1 MLKQFLKISVRY
13 FSRDR
18 GVTGINIIG
27 LTFGVT
33 FSVLIG
39 LYVKKELSVD
49 KSFLKGDRIYRL
61 EYQYAERNPGAVMV
75 SAVGPDLKNSLA
87 GIEDVVRIQFGQDVV
102 LKKDETNYIN
112 IPGLCIAD
120 SGFFN
125 LFGQTWIYGSPEGAL
140 NKAWSLV
147 LSDELAKTIFGDAN
161 PVGLNLFYQ
170 SSSNPVTIT
179 GVIKKRDD
187 SHLQFDALLSMVTRS
202 LESPTILHTYS
213 TQQWLTYFLVNEGTD
228 PEALEDQIY
237 AQLLG
242 LLPSL
247 RDGSG
252 DRNFRVILNPLK
264 EIYFDRKSRDLAV
277 VHGNLSLVMVFIASA
292 FLIILIACINFVN
305 LSTARAIKRARE
317 VGLRKLVGSKR
328 STLIR
333 QFLFESFIISTVSTL
348 FAVII
353 AEALLPY
360 FNRLTGNNL
369 VISYVDNVY
378 TIPALFIIIVVT
390 GVLAGLYPAYYISA
404 YEPVMVIKGEVT
416 SGRKSLAFRR
426 SLILFQ
432 FFISVILL
440 NSSLLINKQLKF
452 TREKDL
458 GFEKERIL
466 TIDLPAAVL
475 RNRDNVRERLLEN
488 PEIAEVSY
496 SYTIPGSHLNY
507 EGFNINNKS
516 VNPQVFSID
525 PYYIKTF
532 GLVLTAG
539 RGFDNNIATDSVSN
553 CIINETLAK
562 LTGLD
567 DPVNSSFLH
576 DSWYITMFPVKNI
589 RIIGV
594 VKDFHFKSFR
604 TAIEPLMLAWNPGW
618 FNYMNI
624 KLAEGK
630 TGSTMEKIGKV
641 MDEYAPGIPMEYRF
655 IDDSFDQMYKSDE
668 RMGKIFLWFT
678 LLAILISVLGII
690 GMAIFAAE
698 QRIRETA
705 IRKTY
710 GASVSSVVS
719 RFAGEF
725 VLLALIANI
734 SGSPVFVWLGMK
746 WLDDFVYKT
755 TIDAPIIITT
765 AVISISIAMFT
776 VISVTWRAATSN
788 PADSLRY
795 E

>member
-1 MLKQFLKISVRY
+1 MLKQFIKATLRY
-13 FSRDR
+13 IARDR
-18 GVTGINIIG
+18 TVTVINTVG
-27 LTFGVT
+27 LTLGIT
-33 FSVLIG
+33 FSILIS
-39 LYVKKELSVD
+39 LYVVKELSVD
-49 KSFLKGDRIYRL
+49 KSFIKGDRIYRL
-61 EYQYAERNPGAVMV
+61 EYQYADRNPGAIMV

-87 GIEDVVRIQFGQDVV
+87 GIEDVVRMQFGQDVV
-102 LKKDETNYIN
+102 LMKDETNYVN
-112 IPGLCIAD
+112 IPRVCIAD

-140 NKAWSLV
+140 NKPWSLV
-147 LSDELAKTIFGDAN
+147 LTDELANTIFGDIN

-187 SHLQFDALLSMVTRS
+187 SHLRYDALLSLVTRN

-228 PEALEDQIY
+228 PEILDDQIY
-237 AQLLG
+237 NQLLE
-242 LLPSL
+242 LVPNLK
-247 RDGSG
+247 DGSG
-252 DRNFRVILNPLK
+252 ERNYRVILNPL
-264 EIYFDRKSRDLAV
+264 ESIYFDRKTRDLAV

-292 FLIILIACINFVN
+292 FLIILIACINFIN

-328 STLIR
+328 STLIS
-333 QFLFESFIISTVSTL
+333 QFLAESLIISTVSTL
-348 FAVII
+348 LAVLI

-360 FNRLTGNNL
+360 FNELTGNNL
-369 VISYVDNVY
+369 FISYLGNAY
-378 TIPALFIIIVVT
+378 TIPSLLTIIIMT
-390 GVLAGLYPAYYISA
+390 GILAGLYPAYYISA
-404 YEPVMVIKGEVT
+404 YQPLMVIKGEVT

-432 FFISVILL
+432 FFISVVLL

-466 TIDLPAAVL
+466 TIDLPAEVI
-475 RNRDNVRERLLEN
+475 RNSDNVRERLLVN
-488 PEIAEVSY
+488 PEITDVSY

-507 EGFNINNKS
+507 EGFTVNNKS

-532 GLVLTAG
+532 GLELTAG
-539 RGFDNNIATDSVSN
+539 RGFDKSLGSDSVDN

-562 LTGLD
+562 LSGLE
-567 DPVNSSFLH
+567 DPVNGTFNH
-576 DSWYITMFPVKNI
+576 ESWYITMFPVKTI

-604 TAIEPLMLAWNPGW
+604 TAIEPLMLAWNPDW
-618 FNYMNI
+618 FNYINI
-624 KLAEGK
+624 KIAEGK
-630 TGSTMEKIGKV
+630 TGPAMEKIREV
-641 MDEYAPGIPMEYRF
+641 LDEFAPGRPMEYRF

-668 RMGKIFLWFT
+668 RMGRLFLWFT
-678 LLAILISVLGII
+678 LLAIIISVLGII
-690 GMAIFAAE
+690 GMAIFSAE

-725 VLLALIANI
+725 VVLALIANVI
-734 SGSPVFVWLGMK
+734 GSPLFIWLGKK

-755 TIDAPIIITT
+755 TIDASIIVTT
-765 AVISISIAMFT
+765 ALISIVVATLT
-776 VISVTWRAATSN
+776 VVSVTWNAATSN
-788 PADSLRY
+788 PADSLRH